1 MFSLSNI
8 LSKFTPISPKHNK
21 LHLAT
26 IFPISYCQIH
36 ANSLP
41 RIQNLTQI
49 IKTSISITIIDNI
62 YTNYSYA
69 KCSCG
74 ILCTDI
80 SEKFSVLYVTDCTK
94 VSDTPEKYYNEEIH

>member
-1 MFSLSNI
+1 MRYRCEI
-8 LSKFTPISPKHNK
+8 LNHGIDGYEVW
-21 LHLAT
+21 LHGRNQGR
-26 IFPISYCQIH
+26 SGV
-36 ANSLP
+36 
-41 RIQNLTQI
+41 
-49 IKTSISITIIDNI
+49 KTSISITIIDNI
-62 YTNYSYA
+62 YTNYSYMYA